1 MDPPGSSLEAPT
13 SASTVLTAGNSPL
26 ASAGPVCPTRSP
38 RGRPA
43 PAPPSTGHGGPGPG
57 SAPRPSARAAAHGH
71 NPEAPGQEP
80 NTLMPP
86 PAPGAT
92 VLAEATTGVG
102 VCSPLHWRDQAARP
116 PVASALGIVSVHPAP
131 RRGHF
136 CGCKRRACGCA
147 LRGCSEGVSDLCTQE
162 PWGRCSLPSRGDQ
175 TASAPRRP
183 IRPKASWQFL

>member
-1 MDPPGSSLEAPT
+1 MRRTAARPRRPESARPESARGGDVPPQGGLRGSQNPAP
-13 SASTVLTAGNSPL
+13 SP
-26 ASAGPVCPTRSP
+26 SP
-38 RGRPA
+38 RGVAFGPSWKLPLLPPRSSRLATAPWRLPA
-43 PAPPSTGHGGPGPG
+43 PCAPPAPHAAAPG

-116 PVASALGIVSVHPAP
+116 PVASALSMASVHPAP
-131 RRGHF
+131 RPPPR
-136 CGCKRRACGCA
+136 
-147 LRGCSEGVSDLCTQE
+147 
-162 PWGRCSLPSRGDQ
+162 SLL
-175 TASAPRRP
+175 
-183 IRPKASWQFL
+183 WL